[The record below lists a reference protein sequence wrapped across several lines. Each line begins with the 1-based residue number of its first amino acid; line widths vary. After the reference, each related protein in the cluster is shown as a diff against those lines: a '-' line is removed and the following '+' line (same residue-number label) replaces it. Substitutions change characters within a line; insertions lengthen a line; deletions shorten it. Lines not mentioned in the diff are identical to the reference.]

1 MTHTTA
7 TVYVVSSTLHF
18 GHKGACPLPALKKG
32 RIPKIQYHNLN
43 CNAYTIFLFEE
54 KVLLSIYIFQ
64 VSTNIVYSII
74 KQYTPKG
81 WKCMHR

>member
-7 TVYVVSSTLHF
+7 TVYVVSSTLHL
-18 GHKGACPLPALKKG
+18 GHKRACPLPALKKG

-43 CNAYTIFLFEE
+43 CNAYIIFLLFEE

-64 VSTNIVYSII
+64 VSTSII